1 MKRLVLPL
9 ILGACFL
16 LPGCTA
22 PVDDAPALSLV
33 EENVYQFQDG
43 ETLSTWQFPNDDKL
57 IYCLEDGT
65 ELLAVSLSHDPGYA
79 VSALDSDAQAQIR
92 SFYAQQGAQYDL
104 EEYLEQ
110 AYLEYIQTQPRS
122 DFQCYLIEQSVQPGG
137 CNDHLIY
144 FSTVLMLPITRT
156 ESESYVLTQA
166 FEKETGAAIDS
177 WSLFSGS
184 KEEVTAAFLSEGMIA
199 PDLLE
204 TAAEQFDP
212 RYIRWDTD
220 GCEVLFPAALA
231 DQLGTGGFSAPY
243 TEELLAVL
251 HDWAIPTAN
260 QPT

>member
-43 ETLSTWQFPNDDKL
+43 ETLSTWQFPDDNKL

-65 ELLAVSLSHDPGYA
+65 ELLAVSLSHDPGFA
-79 VSALDSDAQAQIR
+79 VSALDPDAQAQIR

-104 EEYLEQ
+104 EDYLER
-110 AYLEYIQTQPRS
+110 AYLDYSQTQPRS
-122 DFQCYLIEQSVQPGG
+122 DFQCYLIQQSVQPGG

-144 FSTVLMLPITRT
+144 FSTVLALPITQT
-156 ESESYVLTQA
+156 ESESYALTQA
-166 FEKETGAAIDS
+166 FEKETGAAMDS

-199 PDLLE
+199 PDLLG